1 MFVPGLIYRHYRPV
15 HYSPSSRSALA
26 EAELVY
32 KDDHISHSVYVT
44 FDLDTNSRESSVAF
58 RNLVAGH
65 TKVQLLVWT
74 TTPWTLTANMV
85 RTFSYC
91 SFLRS
96 HVYVQG
102 VAVHPDMTYALIRPT
117 ELSNEDAS
125 VFIVAQERLEALS
138 KVIGKAELVAH
149 IQGRSSLYN
158 FAVFMLT
165 SRIGSE
171 LAGARYRPL
180 FSSLA
185 SDAASESLAVIAST
199 HVTSDSG
206 TGLVHCAP
214 AHGAEDYNL
223 FKQEGL
229 LSSTSNIVCHVGEG
243 GLFTNEVTHVV
254 GKEAGQTLV
263 GQPVLDN
270 GSRTIVDHLKNMKR
284 LLKIERFKHRYPY
297 DWKTDKPIIVTY
309 VHIVTR

>member
-1 MFVPGLIYRHYRPV
+1 MWRTSEVP
-15 HYSPSSRSALA
+15 
-26 EAELVY
+26 
-32 KDDHISHSVYVT
+32 
-44 FDLDTNSRESSVAF
+44 
-58 RNLVAGH
+58 
-65 TKVQLLVWT
+65 
-74 TTPWTLTANMV
+74 
-85 RTFSYC
+85 
-91 SFLRS
+91 
-96 HVYVQG
+96 
-102 VAVHPDMTYALIRPT
+102 
-117 ELSNEDAS
+117 
-125 VFIVAQERLEALS
+125 
-138 KVIGKAELVAH
+138 
-149 IQGRSSLYN
+149 SLYII
-158 FAVFMLT
+158 LLPSCSL

-229 LSSTSNIVCHVGEG
+229 ISSTSNIVCHVGEG

-270 GSRTIVDHLKNMKR
+270 GSRAIVDHLKNMKR

-309 VHIVTR
+309 VHFLYSLIVE

>member
-1 MFVPGLIYRHYRPV
+1 MPGLIYRHYRPV

-32 KDDHISHSVYVT
+32 KDDHTSHSVYVT
-44 FDLDTNSRESSVAF
+44 FDLETNSHDSSVAF
-58 RNLVAGH
+58 RNLVADH

-85 RTFSYC
+85 RTFSNC
-91 SFLRS
+91 AFIRS
-96 HVYVQG
+96 HVYAQG
-102 VAVHPDMTYALIRPT
+102 IAVHPDMTYALIRT
-117 ELSNEDAS
+117 AELSNEGAG
-125 VFIVAQERLEALS
+125 VLIVAQERLEALS
-138 KVIGKAELVAH
+138 KVIGTAELVAH
-149 IQGRSSLYN
+149 IRGHSTLCHFAAFPCSL
-158 FAVFMLT
+158 

-185 SDAASESLAVIAST
+185 PDAASESLAVIAST

-223 FKQEGL
+223 FKEEGL
-229 LSSTSNIVCHVGEG
+229 ISSTSCIVCHVGEG

-254 GKEAGQTLV
+254 GKEAGQRLV

-270 GSRTIVDHLKNMKR
+270 GSRAIVDHLKNMKR

-309 VHIVTR
+309 VQIFTR